1 MVVSLAVLT
10 TMVLPLPPAATLFV
24 GAKPLLNVRI
34 VGDDSSGV
42 NVIDWGDVDNSL
54 GLDAATL
61 TIVL

>member
-1 MVVSLAVLT
+1 MGCVLVCDIMITSWIVVSLAALT

-42 NVIDWGDVDNSL
+42 NVID
-54 GLDAATL
+54 
-61 TIVL
+61 